1 MENNRQK
8 RPVCSITDLF
18 QGIDYHRVIIAF
30 YGNFTKLYF
39 SLNAC
44 SALPWIRKIVLM
56 S

>member
-18 QGIDYHRVIIAF
+18 QGIDYHNVIMTF
-30 YGNFTKLYF
+30 YVIFTNLYF
-39 SLNAC
+39 SLNAW
-44 SALPWIRKIVLM
+44 SALPWIRKIVRI